1 MGGAIMRTLRE
12 DCDYIV
18 SQSIKACQPDK
29 LVIDALKDFKRPK
42 GRLIL
47 IAIGKAAYKMAEGY

>member
-1 MGGAIMRTLRE
+1 MRTLRD